1 MQVKHKYRT
10 KKLMHKT
17 KSQDE
22 NVLINYVITFAVS
35 LFKLALCPSMRRCTE
50 VVPGTIQN
58 APTATPTALVVVHI
72 VCALC
77 CCRLLGYLA
86 ILGVFVLI
94 YNKPILIFLLLTC
107 FEAAN
112 TCLQSQMMSDTISE
126 KVWLNKE
133 QRNSAFEVQSIY
145 FYENYIKG

>member
-1 MQVKHKYRT
+1 MPIPKLQTTCFSRSGSFFSRFINLARLRVPKPLMQVKHKYRT

-77 CCRLLGYLA
+77 WCPLLGYLA
-86 ILGVFVLI
+86 ILGVRFCVI
-94 YNKPILIFLLLTC
+94 
-107 FEAAN
+107 
-112 TCLQSQMMSDTISE
+112 
-126 KVWLNKE
+126 
-133 QRNSAFEVQSIY
+133 
-145 FYENYIKG
+145 